1 LFFAV
6 RRVEARRNDQDTWD
20 RMVEVF
26 NLHFRHEEAIFSTI
40 LDGAHD
46 IGDHRTRHL
55 GLMKTIE
62 GTVVPV
68 SDETTEFVKNW
79 LVQHIKNTDFSYMGK
94 MPKVHPIPDPY
105 VWDNSFAVMYKQ
117 MDEEHKPL
125 FTCVAEIEN
134 HPNDQKLIDS
144 CLEAYVEHFNHEQS
158 LFTASNLY
166 PDEEAYQHI
175 NKHDA
180 FLATMRGL
188 TTPVAQKW
196 IDFAKNWLTQHI
208 KNTDFRYKD
217 KMPHKVN
224 DPYVWDESFQV
235 NYVRLDDEH
244 KVLFDAMQKL
254 GENPSDVDLL
264 NYNRDVYR
272 DHFDYEEK
280 QFMACGEPCAAD
292 EHKKKHDV
300 FFKTLTW
307 VTTPVS
313 QEYVQYAKNWL
324 AQHIKNTDFKY
335 RYKLPTQH
343 TVPEP
348 YIWNNEFEVSYQRLD
363 DEHKVLFDAMLQVE
377 NNPGDQGLKDT
388 LNELL
393 RDHFF
398 YEEKQF
404 CDSLDLPWDYCKEH
418 KKKHVLFSGKFE
430 ENNDIKWA
438 QDWLVQHI
446 KNTDFGYKGHLK
458 HKVPEPY
465 VWDESF
471 ATNYGRI
478 DEEHDRLFATI
489 LEVSQKPDSVDA
501 LNKLKKQM
509 KTHFDYEEN
518 RFCSVPNF
526 NCVDHKMKHYK
537 FFVIL
542 DDLKAPID
550 CEKINWAKNWLAQHI
565 KNTDHQYKE
574 KLLGADF
581 GAIFSGI

>member
-1 LFFAV
+1 MGAV

-105 VWDNSFAVMYKQ
+105 AWDNSFAVMYKQ

-244 KVLFDAMQKL
+244 KVLFDAM
-254 GENPSDVDLL
+254 
-264 NYNRDVYR
+264 
-272 DHFDYEEK
+272 
-280 QFMACGEPCAAD
+280 
-292 EHKKKHDV
+292 
-300 FFKTLTW
+300 
-307 VTTPVS
+307 
-313 QEYVQYAKNWL
+313 
-324 AQHIKNTDFKY
+324 
-335 RYKLPTQH
+335 
-343 TVPEP
+343 
-348 YIWNNEFEVSYQRLD
+348 
-363 DEHKVLFDAMLQVE
+363 LQVE

-393 RDHFF
+393 RNHFF

-471 ATNYGRI
+471 A
-478 DEEHDRLFATI
+478 
-489 LEVSQKPDSVDA
+489 
-501 LNKLKKQM
+501 
-509 KTHFDYEEN
+509 
-518 RFCSVPNF
+518 
-526 NCVDHKMKHYK
+526 
-537 FFVIL
+537 
-542 DDLKAPID
+542 
-550 CEKINWAKNWLAQHI
+550 
-565 KNTDHQYKE
+565 
-574 KLLGADF
+574 
-581 GAIFSGI
+581 